1 MGLKFCKKAWAAIA
15 SAEMLAMSS
24 GAIKSLLDAVVWVD
38 FLSVREILVSLAE
51 WDFQFVPPPEQ

>member
-15 SAEMLAMSS
+15 SAETLAMGS
-24 GAIKSLLDAVVWVD
+24 GVVKSLLDAVVWVD
-38 FLSVREILVSLAE
+38 FLSVRGILVSLAE